1 MLQNRAAEPMR
12 MAHPTQ
18 SIVTVRLATCLVMG
32 FALGG
37 CSSGTFG
44 GGGAPS
50 WFPSLPGF
58 SNVSSSG
65 NAGSALAAASTAN
78 ALSMED
84 NCPTVDVRTGTG
96 TLAVAAK
103 AQAATASD
111 LRYQVT

>member
-1 MLQNRAAEPMR
+1 MLQNRAAEPIR

-18 SIVTVRLATCLVMG
+18 PFVTVRVATCLVG
-32 FALGG
+32 FALAG

-44 GGGAPS
+44 GGGSPT

-65 NAGSALAAASTAN
+65 NAGSALAAAPTAS

-103 AQAATASD
+103 AQ
-111 LRYQVT
+111 